1 MTSSEEAR
9 LRIPNRQL
17 SYESRHPK
25 ALRLLKGEK
34 CQELLVDAL
43 NKKKAPVLAEL
54 CDAGIE
60 VYVLRRTNQIKRMR
74 EELEGHG
81 IIVPKTDRYDA
92 VLLAFTS
99 PKKWMKVDSIF
110 LKCWE
115 VMVRWRDAERSYQRQ
130 DQLFKTNNSK
140 EPTNDEEKMSRRQD
154 EVLLALLDEAQKY
167 AAQIFVEIVK
177 KNYRITEEDFQK
189 LGTVTDDIV
198 AKAYTCE
205 VLLEVL
211 HCDTLIGAI
220 NKAGIR
226 LSKEGRRPFIHDGR
240 LSHAVHQLALR
251 VYHLDL
257 NNQRGKITFRK
268 LRLIR
273 KIWKLSRRILENQ
286 GSGRAGEASGAGPPE
301 KGGLKFF
308 HPAHRAGPAKA
319 GVATNTRPR
328 FKALNTRPY

>member
-1 MTSSEEAR
+1 
-9 LRIPNRQL
+9 
-17 SYESRHPK
+17 
-25 ALRLLKGEK
+25 
-34 CQELLVDAL
+34 
-43 NKKKAPVLAEL
+43 
-54 CDAGIE
+54 
-60 VYVLRRTNQIKRMR
+60 
-74 EELEGHG
+74 
-81 IIVPKTDRYDA
+81 
-92 VLLAFTS
+92 
-99 PKKWMKVDSIF
+99 MKVDSRF

-226 LSKEGRRPFIHDGR
+226 LSKEGGHSFTTDG
-240 LSHAVHQLALR
+240 
-251 VYHLDL
+251 
-257 NNQRGKITFRK
+257 
-268 LRLIR
+268 
-273 KIWKLSRRILENQ
+273 
-286 GSGRAGEASGAGPPE
+286 
-301 KGGLKFF
+301 
-308 HPAHRAGPAKA
+308 
-319 GVATNTRPR
+319 
-328 FKALNTRPY
+328 